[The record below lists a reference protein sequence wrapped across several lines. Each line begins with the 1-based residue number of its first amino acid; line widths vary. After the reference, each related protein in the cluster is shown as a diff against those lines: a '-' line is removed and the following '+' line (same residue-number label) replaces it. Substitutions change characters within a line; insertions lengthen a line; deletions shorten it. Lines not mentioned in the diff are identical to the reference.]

1 MELLLK
7 HRGLYCQK
15 NLKKNLKI
23 DVYVCAS
30 KRKSFIQESIVAAS
44 DDETMKYFLWC
55 LLERKPVK
63 QEFLFKPLRRGHI

>member
-15 NLKKNLKI
+15 KLKT

-63 QEFLFKPLRRGHI
+63 QESLFKPGRKGHI